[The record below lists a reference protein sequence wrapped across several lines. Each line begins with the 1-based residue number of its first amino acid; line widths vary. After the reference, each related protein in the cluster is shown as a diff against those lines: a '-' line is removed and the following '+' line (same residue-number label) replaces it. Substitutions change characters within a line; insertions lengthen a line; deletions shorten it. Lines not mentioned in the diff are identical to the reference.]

1 MHFIIKFTQTTNYQ
15 NSPFIGKPTDRIP
28 RDNPKNIPIFTTV
41 KASKASIEEANS
53 KLYYNRLFFN
63 FLRIVAEP
71 RKQKKR
77 KKRKN
82 KKKRKKKKRISTL
95 PSLEEKAT
103 KRDLQQ
109 VAKNRWSGPGKGNTR
124 LASILLINIEATT
137 GLESNVE
144 REAEIQR

>member
-28 RDNPKNIPIFTTV
+28 RDNPKNISIFTTV

-71 RKQKKR
+71 RKQKK
-77 KKRKN
+77 KKEKKEKTKRKG
-82 KKKRKKKKRISTL
+82 KRKRESPPFL
-95 PSLEEKAT
+95 P
-103 KRDLQQ
+103 
-109 VAKNRWSGPGKGNTR
+109 
-124 LASILLINIEATT
+124 
-137 GLESNVE
+137 
-144 REAEIQR
+144 